1 MAKNSIPQYAI
12 AETQK
17 YGHVT
22 YFWQGNNSGKFSEEY
37 ETWVEIPSDIIPF
50 EKAPRMQA
58 DKITDTLVEALNSG
72 KYKFLRVNYAN
83 GDMVGH
89 TGNLRAAIEAV
100 EALDENVAR
109 LLKAVEDV
117 GGTMVITADHG
128 NCDQMFEIDKDL
140 LSIKM
145 SVGGSQMV
153 KTSHTLSPV
162 PFILVGKDSDK
173 FVLNDRLH
181 SPGLGNIAA
190 TLLTLL
196 GYCEPPD
203 YLPPIVVAKELTK
216 N

>member
-22 YFWQGNNSGKFSEEY
+22 YFWQGNNSRKFSEEY

-50 EKAPRMQA
+50 DQAPRMKA
-58 DKITDTLVEALNSG
+58 DQITDALIDAIKSR

-89 TGNLRAAIEAV
+89 TGNLKASIEAV

-109 LLKAVEDV
+109 LLKAVEQN

-128 NCDQMFEIDKDL
+128 NCDQMYEIDKDMI
-140 LSIKM
+140 SIKA

-162 PFILVGKDSDK
+162 PFILVGTDSDK
-173 FVLNDRLH
+173 FKLNNQLEK
-181 SPGLGNIAA
+181 PGLGNIAA

-196 GYCEPPD
+196 GYYEPPD
-203 YLPPIVVAKELTK
+203 YLPPIVVPKASTE